1 MNLKTALT
9 MGLKAIRKKSMSN
22 IKLHLGCG
30 HRHLK
35 GFIHVDKDVLPH
47 IDHPNTDLGD
57 LFMFDDSSVDMIY
70 TCGSFEYYD
79 REEAIHVLEEWRR
92 VLKTGGTLKISVP
105 NFSSVVKVYQKYND
119 LDGIGILGPLYGKWK
134 IHNNRFLYHKTV
146 YDKKSLSNLLSK
158 VGFKNIKNYVAEQF
172 LPNGYDDYS
181 LAYVPHMDKNGIQ
194 MQLNL
199 ECTK

>member
-1 MNLKTALT
+1 

-30 HRHLK
+30 HRYLK

>member
-1 MNLKTALT
+1 